1 MIHIRDLTVSYRTEA
16 AKILALDR
24 ISLDIPDGRTFGI
37 VGESGSG
44 KSTLALALMRL
55 LPRNAKAESG
65 TIEVDGADVLGLP
78 EAEMAKIRGREIT
91 MVFQGAMN
99 TLNPLITIE
108 DQVAEPLLIHGLA
121 EPEEALTAAREC
133 LELAGLGK
141 DVWRKY
147 PHELSGGMKQ
157 RSVIATAIVSEPKVL
172 IADEPTTALDVI
184 TQAQITNLLR
194 DLQRRLNMTTILISH
209 DLPLV
214 AEVADRIAIFYAGK
228 VCEEGTNVQ
237 VLQGQTHPYT
247 RGLVGS
253 VMLPG
258 VRKEPSIIH
267 GDPVDLRAPPPGCRF
282 KPRCPEARDDCGS
295 YDYTGFRVEDGHTVY
310 CVLCGDRHGDR

>member
-1 MIHIRDLTVSYRTEA
+1 MIRIRELSVSYRTEEG
-16 AKILALDR
+16 KILALDR
-24 ISLDIPDGRTFGI
+24 ISLDIPDGQTFGI

-55 LPRNAKAESG
+55 LPRNAKVESG
-65 TIEVDGADVLGLP
+65 TMDVDGTDVLRLP
-78 EAEMAKIRGREIT
+78 EAEMAQIRGRQIC

-99 TLNPLITIE
+99 TLNPLIKIE
-108 DQVAEPLLIHGLA
+108 DQVAEPLLIHRLR
-121 EPEEALTAAREC
+121 EPDEALEAAREC
-133 LELAGLGK
+133 LDLAGLGPE
-141 DVWRKY
+141 VWKKY

-157 RSVIATAIVSEPKVL
+157 RAVIATAIVSQPKVL

-194 DLQRRLNMTTILISH
+194 DLQRKLNMTTILISH

-214 AEVADRIAIFYAGK
+214 AEVSDRIAIFYAGK
-228 VCEEGTNVQ
+228 VCEDGTNVQ
-237 VLQGQTHPYT
+237 VLKGQVHPYT

-258 VRKEPSIIH
+258 VRKEPSIIR
-267 GDPVDLRAPPPGCRF
+267 GDPVDLRDPPPGCRF
-282 KPRCPEARDDCGS
+282 KPRCPEALSECAS
-295 YDYTGFRVEDGHTVY
+295 YDYTGFGVEEGHTVY
-310 CVLCGDRHGDR
+310 CVLCEGRRADH

>member
-1 MIHIRDLTVSYRTEA
+1 MIRIRDLSVSYATEDG
-16 AKILALDR
+16 KILALDG
-24 ISLDIPDGRTFGI
+24 INLVIPDAQTFGI

-55 LPRNAKAESG
+55 LPRNGKAESG
-65 TIEVDGADVLGLP
+65 TMEVDGTDVLRLP
-78 EAEMAKIRGREIT
+78 EEEMARIRGLQIS

-99 TLNPLITIE
+99 TLNPLIKIE
-108 DQVAEPLLIHGLA
+108 DQVAEPLLIHHVK
-121 EPEEALTAAREC
+121 EPQEALEAAHEC
-133 LELAGLGK
+133 LNLAGLGR

-157 RSVIATAIVSEPKVL
+157 RAVIATAIVSQPKVL

-228 VCEEGTNVQ
+228 VCEDGTNAQ
-237 VLQGQTHPYT
+237 VLKGQVHPYT

-253 VMLPG
+253 VLLPG
-258 VRKEPSIIH
+258 VRKEPSIIQ
-267 GDPVDLRAPPPGCRF
+267 GDPVDLRDPPRGCRF
-282 KPRCPEARDDCGS
+282 MPRCPEASDACAS
-295 YDYTGFRVEDGHTVY
+295 YDYTGFRVEEGHTVY
-310 CVLCGDRHGDR
+310 CLRCGDHRADR

>member
-1 MIHIRDLTVSYRTEA
+1 MIRVHDLTISYRTEDG
-16 AKILALDR
+16 KILALAG
-24 ISLDIPDGRTFGI
+24 INLDIPDGQTFGI

-55 LPRNAKAESG
+55 LPQNAKAESG
-65 TIEVDGADVLGLP
+65 TLEVDGTDVLQLP
-78 EAEMAKIRGREIT
+78 EEEMAKLRGRQIS

-99 TLNPLITIE
+99 TLNPLIKIE
-108 DQVAEPLLIHGLA
+108 DQVAEPLLIHGVA
-121 EPEEALTAAREC
+121 EHEEALDAAREC
-133 LELAGLGK
+133 LGLAGLGPE
-141 DVWRKY
+141 VWKKY

-157 RSVIATAIVSEPKVL
+157 RSVIATAIVSQPKVL

-194 DLQRRLNMTTILISH
+194 DLQRKLNMTTILISH

-228 VCEEGTNVQ
+228 VCETGTNVQ

-258 VRKEPSIIH
+258 VGRSRASSAGIPS
-267 GDPVDLRAPPPGCRF
+267 
-282 KPRCPEARDDCGS
+282 
-295 YDYTGFRVEDGHTVY
+295 T
-310 CVLCGDRHGDR
+310 

>member
-1 MIHIRDLTVSYRTEA
+1 MIRVRDLSISYRTEDG
-16 AKILALDR
+16 KILALAG
-24 ISLDIPDGRTFGI
+24 INLDIPDGQTFGI

-65 TIEVDGADVLGLP
+65 TMEVDGMDVLRLP
-78 EAEMAKIRGREIT
+78 EEEMVKLRGRQIS

-99 TLNPLITIE
+99 TLNPLIKIE
-108 DQVAEPLLIHGLA
+108 DQVAEPLLIHGVA
-121 EPEEALTAAREC
+121 EPEEALDAAREC
-133 LELAGLGK
+133 LGLAGLGPE
-141 DVWRKY
+141 VWKKY

-157 RSVIATAIVSEPKVL
+157 RSVIATAIVSQPKVL

-194 DLQRRLNMTTILISH
+194 DLQRKLNMTTILISH

-228 VCEEGTNVQ
+228 VCETGTNVQ
-237 VLQGQTHPYT
+237 VLRGQAHPYT

-258 VRKEPSIIH
+258 VRKEPSIIR
-267 GDPVDLRAPPPGCRF
+267 GDPVDLKAPPPGCRF
-282 KPRCPEARDDCGS
+282 KPRCPEAREDCAS
-295 YDYTGFRVEDGHTVY
+295 YDYTGFQVEDGHTVY
-310 CVLCGDRHGDR
+310 CVLCGDRRADR